1 MRLRFGFLSL
11 VTVAAT
17 AAAGPAPAAAQQP
30 AGAPDTGR
38 LDAPQSAAVNRDPR
52 GRQVELLASQSAL
65 RLRGLRSEW
74 LPRLNVGAQAQYQSA
89 VASVPAELT
98 GGTSPAPPHK
108 DTYDAY
114 LGVRQ
119 PLYDPTLGARRG
131 AEAAELAQ
139 SQARVRTSLYT
150 LRQAVADAY
159 FSVLLLDA
167 QSAEL
172 QAGVTDLDA
181 QLRVARE
188 RVAGGDALPSAA
200 VTLEAE
206 LLRRRQSLAELASD
220 RRATLAVLADL
231 AGRPIGE
238 QAVLAVPELAADV
251 GRARAAIDGANQR
264 PEYAQ
269 FARTRDALERQ
280 REVID
285 RRDWPRLSAIGR
297 AGLGRP
303 GLNPLSR
310 DFTGYW
316 LAGVQ
321 VEWSPWD
328 WGQASR
334 ERESLAIQ
342 QEIVTTEETAFTEQ
356 LRRAAVRDL
365 ADIDRLAQDLGTDD
379 TIIALRERVLGET
392 RLRFGEGVVTSA
404 EYVDRETDLLSARLA
419 RAAHRVELA
428 QARARLLTLVGL
440 EVH

>member
-1 MRLRFGFLSL
+1 MRHRVANFLL
-11 VTVAAT
+11 LAFAAI
-17 AAAGPAPAAAQQP
+17 PAIAPAQEPAAAVSDTLRL
-30 AGAPDTGR
+30 GA
-38 LDAPQSAAVNRDPR
+38 LQAAAVSRDPR
-52 GRQVELLASQSAL
+52 GRQVELLAAQSAL
-65 RLRGLRSEW
+65 RLSGLRSEW
-74 LPRLNVGAQAQYQSA
+74 LPRLNLGAQAQYQSA
-89 VASVPAELT
+89 VASIPAELA

-119 PLYDPTLGARRG
+119 PLIDPTLGARRG
-131 AEAAELAQ
+131 VATAELAE
-139 SQARVRTSLYT
+139 SQARVRTNLYA

-159 FSVLLLDA
+159 FTALLLDA
-167 QSAEL
+167 QQAEL
-172 QAGVTDLDA
+172 QAGITDLDA

-206 LLRRRQSLAELASD
+206 LLRRRQSLAGLASD
-220 RRATLAVLADL
+220 RRAALAVLADL
-231 AGRPIGE
+231 TGRPIDDRTP
-238 QAVLAVPELAADV
+238 LAVPDLAAGV
-251 GRARAAIDGANQR
+251 AAARASLDGLTGR

-269 FARTRDALERQ
+269 FARTRDALDRQ
-280 REVID
+280 REVIA
-285 RRDWPRLSAIGR
+285 RRDWPRVSAVGR
-297 AGLGRP
+297 AGVGRP

-316 LAGVQ
+316 LAGLQ

-334 ERESLAIQ
+334 ERASLAIQ
-342 QEIVTTEETAFTEQ
+342 QEIVASEETAFTEE
-356 LRRAAVRDL
+356 LHRGAVRGL
-365 ADIDRLAQDLGTDD
+365 ADIDRLAEYLGTDD
-379 TIIALRERVLGET
+379 TIIALRDRVLGET

-428 QARARLLTLVGL
+428 QARARFLTLVGL
-440 EVH
+440 EVR

>member
-1 MRLRFGFLSL
+1 MRLRLRSFVILASAM
-11 VTVAAT
+11 VPAT
-17 AAAGPAPAAAQQP
+17 GLAQQP
-30 AGAPDTGR
+30 AAPVSDTLRLGA
-38 LDAPQSAAVNRDPR
+38 LQAAAVSRDPR
-52 GRQVELLASQSAL
+52 GRQVDLLASQSAL

-74 LPRLNVGAQAQYQSA
+74 LPRLNLGAQAQYQSA

-119 PLYDPTLGARRG
+119 PLYDPTLAARRG

-139 SQARVRTSLYT
+139 SQARVRTNLYA

-159 FSVLLLDA
+159 FSALLLDA

-172 QAGVTDLDA
+172 QTGITDLDA

-206 LLRRRQSLAELASD
+206 LLRRRQSVAELASD
-220 RRATLAVLADL
+220 RSAALAVLADL
-231 AGRPIGE
+231 TGRSIDDRTL
-238 QAVLAVPELAADV
+238 LAVPDLAADV
-251 GRARAAIDGANQR
+251 AAARASIDGPTGR

-269 FARTRDALERQ
+269 FARTRDALDRQ
-280 REVID
+280 REVIA
-285 RRDWPRLSAIGR
+285 RRDWPRLSAVGR
-297 AGLGRP
+297 AGVGRP

-316 LAGVQ
+316 LAGLQ

-334 ERESLAIQ
+334 ERASLAIQ
-342 QEIVTTEETAFTEQ
+342 QEIVATEESAFSEQ
-356 LRRAAVRDL
+356 LRRGAVRDL
-365 ADIDRLAQDLGTDD
+365 ADIERLAQALGTDD

-392 RLRFGEGVVTSA
+392 RLRFGEGVLTSA

-428 QARARLLTLVGL
+428 QARARFLTLVGL
-440 EVH
+440 EVR

>member
-1 MRLRFGFLSL
+1 MRPCPSL
-11 VTVAAT
+11 LALLLAASVAA
-17 AAAGPAPAAAQQP
+17 PALASAQQP
-30 AGAPDTGR
+30 AAASDTLR
-38 LDAPQSAAVNRDPR
+38 LGMLQSAAVSRDPR

-65 RLRGLRSEW
+65 RVRGLGSEW
-74 LPRLNVGAQAQYQSA
+74 LPRLNIGAQAQYQSA

-98 GGTSPAPPHK
+98 GGSSPAPPHK

-119 PLYDPTLGARRG
+119 PLYDPTLGARRA
-131 AEAAELAQ
+131 AEAAELAR
-139 SQARVRTSLYT
+139 SQARVRTGLYT
-150 LRQAVADAY
+150 LRQLVADAY
-159 FSVLLLDA
+159 FGVLLLDA
-167 QSAEL
+167 QSAEM

-200 VTLEAE
+200 ATLEAE
-206 LLRRRQSLAELASD
+206 LLRRQQSLAELASE

-231 AGRPIGE
+231 TGRPIDE
-238 QAVLAVPELAADV
+238 HAVLAAPDLAADV
-251 GRARAAIDGANQR
+251 AGARGAIESPGPR
-264 PEYAQ
+264 PEYAE
-269 FARTRDALERQ
+269 FARTRDALDRQ
-280 REVID
+280 RGMIA

-316 LAGVQ
+316 LAGLQ

-328 WGQASR
+328 WGQAGR

-342 QEIVTTEETAFTEQ
+342 REIVTTEETAFTEQ
-356 LRRAAVRDL
+356 LRRGAVRDL
-365 ADIDRLAQDLGTDD
+365 ADIDRLAADLGTDD
-379 TIIALRERVLGET
+379 TIIALRARVLEET

-428 QARARLLTLVGL
+428 QARARFLTLVGL